1 MYRLISRTERFI
13 VISKD
18 PDVSV
23 HRDRSERGL
32 VMQLEQDLGC
42 KLWLV
47 HRLDRLTSGLM
58 LLATSAEACNQ
69 LAELFRQRRV
79 EKYYIALSDRKP
91 SKKQGCVIGDM
102 VKGRRGGWRLAR
114 TRENPAITE
123 FYSRSAG
130 EGLRLLLCRPTTGQT
145 HQIRVALKS
154 VGAPIIGDPLYH
166 ERVEPAPDRGYLHAW
181 QLKFSLDGE
190 TYHYT
195 AKPDRGSLFRL
206 DTVRDALDA
215 WRDTTTLH
223 WRGAGTVAAPAV

>member
-1 MYRLISRTERFI
+1 MYQLIAQTEQFI

-18 PDVSV
+18 PGVSV
-23 HRDRSERGL
+23 HRDQSDKGL
-32 VMQLEQDLGC
+32 VMQLEQELGI

-47 HRLDRLTSGLM
+47 HRLDRITSGVM

-91 SKKQGCVIGDM
+91 NKKQGRVIGDM
-102 VKGRRGGWRLAR
+102 LKGRRGGWRLAR

-130 EGLRLLLCRPTTGQT
+130 EGGRLLLCRPSTGQT
-145 HQIRVALKS
+145 HQIRVAMKS

-166 ERVEPAPDRGYLHAW
+166 EHMEPAPDRGYLHAW
-181 QLKFSLDGE
+181 QLSFELAGRA
-190 TYHYT
+190 YHYV
-195 AKPDRGSLFRL
+195 AEPDRGQLFRL
-206 DTVRDALDA
+206 ESVREALAA
-215 WRDTTTLH
+215 WDPASMRWHEAGSRDT
-223 WRGAGTVAAPAV
+223 PAV

>member
-1 MYRLISRTERFI
+1 MYQLIAQTEQFI

-18 PDVSV
+18 PGISV
-23 HRDRSERGL
+23 HRDKSEVGL
-32 VMQLEQDLGC
+32 VMQLERDLAQ

-47 HRLDRLTSGLM
+47 HRLDRITSGLM

-91 SKKQGCVIGDM
+91 NKKQGRVIGDM

-114 TRENPAITE
+114 TRENPAVTE

-130 EGLRLLLCRPTTGQT
+130 EGLRLLLCRPSTGQT

-166 ERVEPAPDRGYLHAW
+166 ERVDPAPDRGYLHAW
-181 QLKFSLDGE
+181 QLSFELAGHAYRFVAE
-190 TYHYT
+190 
-195 AKPDRGSLFRL
+195 PDRGWLFQL
-206 DTVRDALDA
+206 DSVREALAA
-215 WRDTTTLH
+215 WEPSTLRWHEAGSRDT
-223 WRGAGTVAAPAV
+223 PAV